1 MWWFMKMLEAWL
13 SSAEFCEVLASCPVT
28 DVVPPVF
35 GKPSSLV
42 GGGATLSMAI
52 GTVLVRQ
59 GL

>member
-1 MWWFMKMLEAWL
+1 MKMLEAWL